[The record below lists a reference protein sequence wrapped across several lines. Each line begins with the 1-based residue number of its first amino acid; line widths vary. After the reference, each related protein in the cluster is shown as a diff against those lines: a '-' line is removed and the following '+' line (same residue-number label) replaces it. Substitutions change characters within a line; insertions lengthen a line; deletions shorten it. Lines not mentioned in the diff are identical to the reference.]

1 MASYI
6 FIWAPLVLIGA
17 MVVLLTAPL
26 FALFV
31 LATVFV
37 IALAALAYAVVSV
50 SHALGRAAS
59 RHWHAQA
66 EPSPRTA
73 IVLAPSRRQS
83 A

>member
-26 FALFV
+26 F
-31 LATVFV
+31 
-37 IALAALAYAVVSV
+37 ALAYAVVSV

>member
-1 MASYI
+1 
-6 FIWAPLVLIGA
+6 
-17 MVVLLTAPL
+17 
-26 FALFV
+26 V
-31 LATVFV
+31 LAAVFV